1 MEPKNYFKVFC
12 TYLIV
17 IHYYQ
22 ASKNKDSYINLLN
35 HLAFA
40 STALP
45 NIFPRTSTYFFAN
58 TSLFSAM
65 GWPSHLILSNFT
77 NNSLVCKQC
86 STAIRR
92 NGIAGLESCCSE
104 TLGRV
109 LRSKASKN
117 KDSWHEYFFSYV
129 FVACAEKT
137 HNTIHL
143 KLRISSIEHQY
154 QWN

>member
-45 NIFPRTSTYFFAN
+45 NIFSRTSAYFFAN

-65 GWPSHLILSNFT
+65 GWPSQLILSNFT
-77 NNSLVCKQC
+77 NNSLVRKQC

-92 NGIAGLESCCSE
+92 NGIVGLECCRSE
-104 TLGRV
+104 ALGV
-109 LRSKASKN
+109 LWGFMHESFQQFCFCCPKCPPNIFQKN
-117 KDSWHEYFFSYV
+117 QHH
-129 FVACAEKT
+129 KT
-137 HNTIHL
+137 KIHA
-143 KLRISSIEHQY
+143 
-154 QWN
+154 